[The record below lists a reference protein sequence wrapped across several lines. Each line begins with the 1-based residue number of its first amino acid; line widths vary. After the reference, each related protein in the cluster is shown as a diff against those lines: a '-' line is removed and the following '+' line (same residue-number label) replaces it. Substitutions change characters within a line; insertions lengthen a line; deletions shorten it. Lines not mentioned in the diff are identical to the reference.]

1 MCSTVRYVV
10 TTYNQTRF
18 KMKTRFINYFHFSR
32 NERLGAF
39 ALLTFCMAIFA
50 TPAVLQR
57 FRPRVTTDFT
67 EFEAIMMAFRQAEGA
82 AAAGSAQSF
91 DFDPNLA
98 TREDFVKLGLSEKV
112 AQNICNYRDKGG
124 EFRKPEDFQKIW
136 SLQPKD
142 YTRLLPYIHISVA
155 KKGGDTASRSPET
168 PEYFPFDPN
177 TATEHDFYRLGLS
190 DRTIKSILNYR
201 EKGGVFRKKEDLA
214 KIYTLPEAD
223 YKRLEPYISIAPQT
237 NAATNAKW
245 PEYNKKPASKGPVD
259 INSAGVNEWMTLP
272 MVGEKRAQQIVAF
285 REKLGGFRS
294 IEQLAEMYNLPDSVF
309 QRIRPQLVLETKAN
323 HKINLNT
330 ATVEALDAH
339 PYISRKQAD
348 LIVAYRS
355 QHGNFSKPEDILH
368 IKAFTDNLWWERVS
382 PYLGVE

>member
-1 MCSTVRYVV
+1 MCSTVLYVV

-39 ALLTFCMAIFA
+39 ALLTFCAAIFI
-50 TPAVLQR
+50 TPAVLQQW
-57 FRPRVTTDFT
+57 RPRTSTDFT
-67 EFEAIMMAFRQAEGA
+67 EFEATMRAFRQAEGGA
-82 AAAGSAQSF
+82 ETGPAETF

-98 TREDFVKLGLSEKV
+98 TKEDFVRLGLSEKV

-142 YTRLLPYIHISVA
+142 YTRLLPYIHISVG
-155 KKGGDTASRSPET
+155 KKEGGASNHSPET

-177 TATEHDFYRLGLS
+177 TATEHDFYRLGLN
-190 DRTIKSILNYR
+190 DRTIKGILNYR
-201 EKGGVFRKKEDLA
+201 SKGGVFRKKEDFA
-214 KIYTLPEAD
+214 KIYSLPEAD
-223 YKRLEPYISIAPQT
+223 YKRLEPYISIAAQT
-237 NAATNAKW
+237 NTSANANW

-259 INSAGVNEWMTLP
+259 INSAGVNDWMTLP
-272 MVGEKRAQQIVAF
+272 LVGEKRAQQIVAF
-285 REKLGGFRS
+285 REKLGGFRA

-309 QRIRPQLVLETKAN
+309 QRIRPQLVLETRAT

-330 ATVEALDAH
+330 ASVEALDAH

-355 QHGNFSKPEDILH
+355 QHGQFSKAEDILN
-368 IKAFTDNLWWERVS
+368 IKAFTDKLWWERVS

>member
-1 MCSTVRYVV
+1 
-10 TTYNQTRF
+10 
-18 KMKTRFINYFHFSR
+18 MKTRFINYFHFSR

-39 ALLTFCMAIFA
+39 ALLTFCAAIFV
-50 TPAVLQR
+50 TPAILQQL
-57 FRPRVTTDFT
+57 RPRTITDFS
-67 EFEAIMMAFRQAEGA
+67 EFEATMRAFRQAADEA
-82 AAAGSAQSF
+82 ATTPGQSF

-98 TREDFVKLGLSEKV
+98 TKEDFVKLGLSEKV

-136 SLQPKD
+136 SLQAKD

-155 KKGGDTASRSPET
+155 KKEGAAANRSPET

-201 EKGGVFRKKEDLA
+201 DKGGFFRKKEDMA

-223 YKRLEPYISIAPQT
+223 YKRLEPYINIGAQAT
-237 NAATNAKW
+237 AATNAKW
-245 PEYNKKPASKGPVD
+245 PEYNKKTASKGPVD
-259 INSAGVNEWMTLP
+259 INSAGVADWMTLP
-272 MVGEKRAQQIVAF
+272 LVGERRAQQIVAF
-285 REKLGGFRS
+285 REQLGGFRS

-309 QRIRPQLVLETKAN
+309 QRIRPQLVLETRAT

-355 QHGNFSKPEDILH
+355 QHGPFNIPEDILN
-368 IKAFTDNLWWERVS
+368 IKAFTDKLWWERVS